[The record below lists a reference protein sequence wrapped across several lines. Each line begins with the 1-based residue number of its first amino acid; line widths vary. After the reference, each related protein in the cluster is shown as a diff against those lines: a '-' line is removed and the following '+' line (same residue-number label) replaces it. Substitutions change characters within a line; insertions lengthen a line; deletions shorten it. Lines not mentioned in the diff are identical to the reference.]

1 MVEELVGIGLQ
12 IRLDERNAIP
22 HYHFLSKYLY
32 WSVDMCFI
40 DVIEQFPAWFVPRN
54 VYSLP
59 HIIVQESAVPMVST
73 MATRS
78 NGNSM
83 IDRN

>member
-40 DVIEQFPAWFVPRN
+40 DVIEQFLAWFVQRN
-54 VYSLP
+54 VYSLAY
-59 HIIVQESAVPMVST
+59 IMVQERPVPKVST

-78 NGNSM
+78 NGNSI
-83 IDRN
+83 IDGN

>member
-1 MVEELVGIGLQ
+1 MLEELVEIGLQ

-22 HYHFLSKYLY
+22 HYRFLSKYLT

-40 DVIEQFPAWFVPRN
+40 DVIEQFLAWFVQRN
-54 VYSLP
+54 VYSLAY
-59 HIIVQESAVPMVST
+59 IIVQESAGPKVST

-83 IDRN
+83 IDGN